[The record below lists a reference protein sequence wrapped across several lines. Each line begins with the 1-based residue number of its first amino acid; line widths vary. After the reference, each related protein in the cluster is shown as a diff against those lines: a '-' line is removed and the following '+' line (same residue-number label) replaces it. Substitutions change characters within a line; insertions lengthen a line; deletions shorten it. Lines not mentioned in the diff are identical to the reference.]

1 MPAAAQTTT
10 KADKPAATKTAD
22 DAAVTEVVVTGLRQS
37 LRSAQTIKRNSDA
50 ILDAVVAE
58 DIGKL
63 PDNTAAET
71 LARIAGIQVERF
83 SDEANRVLIRGL
95 PDVATTYNGR
105 EIFTAELRR
114 VQLQDFPAQAL
125 AGIEVYKSGTADIV
139 EPGLAGLI
147 NVRTRRPLDF
157 KGRFIGGGVRLTYND
172 QEQEARPERQYPD
185 LGPVGD
191 RDRRD
196 RRPGQRH
203 LRPVAVP
210 QRRAVQQPMDPPGQ
224 PRLQRLAGQRGQ
236 QLLLSQ
242 LRRPL

>member
-1 MPAAAQTTT
+1 MKRLAFMLSVAPMALLAMPAAAQTTP
-10 KADKPAATKTAD
+10 ASQVLSDKTPAKPVAAATAT
-22 DAAVTEVVVTGLRQS
+22 DASDVDEIVVTGLRES
-37 LRSAQTIKRNSDA
+37 LRSAQQIKRNSDA

-71 LARIAGIQVERF
+71 LARITGVQVERF

-147 NVRTRRPLDF
+147 NVRTRRPFDF
-157 KGRFIGGGVRLTYND
+157 KGGFIGGGLRGTYND
-172 QEQEARPERQYPD
+172 QTKKYDPCLLYTSPS
-185 LGPVGD
+185 P
-191 RDRRD
+191 RD
-196 RRPGQRH
+196 
-203 LRPVAVP
+203 
-210 QRRAVQQPMDPPGQ
+210 
-224 PRLQRLAGQRGQ
+224 
-236 QLLLSQ
+236 
-242 LRRPL
+242 

>member
-1 MPAAAQTTT
+1 MA
-10 KADKPAATKTAD
+10 
-22 DAAVTEVVVTGLRQS
+22 EVVVTGLRQS
-37 LRSAQTIKRNSDA
+37 LRSAQQIKRNSDA

-71 LARIAGIQVERF
+71 LARITGVQVERF

-147 NVRTRRPLDF
+147 NVRTRRPFDF
-157 KGRFIGGGVRLTYND
+157 KDWFVGGGVRGTYND
-172 QEQEARPERQYPD
+172 QTRKY
-185 LGPVGD
+185 D
-191 RDRRD
+191 RT
-196 RRPGQRH
+196 
-203 LRPVAVP
+203 AT
-210 QRRAVQQPMDPPGQ
+210 
-224 PRLQRLAGQRGQ
+224 
-236 QLLLSQ
+236 S
-242 LRRPL
+242 